1 MTVYNNQQAEG
12 LFTDEVNYES
22 APGFMSELDKVS
34 DEVVLLHQ
42 NRCGKSRANKD
53 RNHRENRNISSI
65 VSKIRDEGAAFGEE
79 IRTGKRKIKTN
90 NIKKLSPHIEKK
102 KEGRQKVARIKNQPE
117 VRPQERISVE
127 GIAPQNIKNSS
138 VILYSVIILALL
150 LVSGSG
156 FMFYQIQQQT
166 RVIKRT
172 LASYKKDVTDKQRNL
187 DAARLVKINMIA
199 VNQKLTHLSDELI
212 HIKASYKDTSYKNT
226 SYKDSINQ
234 HIKVQSHNKLSGI
247 DNHSDKKMA
256 SRQLATLTRQPVN
269 KLVTER
275 SSLRTVAP
283 RIPVQQKPVMYAINL
298 VAFSDEKKAHR
309 QLNQLKAAGLLPV
322 LGEVHINGRKLY
334 RLSLDGFSTRD
345 EASRYASIIKQKYG
359 FNGWVQQVQGP
370 LVRS

>member
-12 LFTDEVNYES
+12 LFTDGVNYES

-42 NRCGKSRANKD
+42 NRCGKSLANED

-79 IRTGKRKIKTN
+79 IKTGKRKIKTN
-90 NIKKLSPHIEKK
+90 NIKKLSPRIEKK
-102 KEGRQKVARIKNQPE
+102 KECRRKVARIRNQPE
-117 VRPQERISVE
+117 VRLQERIPVE
-127 GIAPQNIKNSS
+127 SIAQQNVKNNR
-138 VILYSVIILALL
+138 VILYSAIILALL

-166 RVIKRT
+166 RVIRRT
-172 LASYKKDVTDKQRNL
+172 LASYKKDVTDKQKNL
-187 DAARLVKINMIA
+187 DVARLVKINMIA

-212 HIKASYKDTSYKNT
+212 HIKASYKDN
-226 SYKDSINQ
+226 IRQ
-234 HIKVQSHNKLSGI
+234 RIKVQAHNKLSGI
-247 DNHSDKKMA
+247 DNHSDKKIA
-256 SRQLATLTRQPVN
+256 SRQLATLTRRPVS
-269 KLVTER
+269 KLTTKR
-275 SSLRTVAP
+275 SSVRTIAS

-298 VAFSDEKKAHR
+298 VAFSDEKKAHQ
-309 QLNQLKAAGLLPV
+309 QLNQLKAAGLLPA
-322 LGEVHINGRKLY
+322 LDAIRIDGRKLY

>member
-127 GIAPQNIKNSS
+127 GIAPQNIKNSN
-138 VILYSVIILALL
+138 VILYSVIVLALL

-172 LASYKKDVTDKQRNL
+172 LASYKKDVADKQKNL
-187 DAARLVKINMIA
+187 DDTRLVKINMIA
-199 VNQKLTHLSDELI
+199 LNQKLTHLSDELI
-212 HIKASYKDTSYKNT
+212 HIKA

-247 DNHSDKKMA
+247 DNHSDKKIA
-256 SRQLATLTRQPVN
+256 SRQLTTLTRQPVN
-269 KLVTER
+269 KLVPER
-275 SSLRTVAP
+275 SSLRTIAP
-283 RIPVQQKPVMYAINL
+283 RILVQQKPVMYAINL

-309 QLNQLKAAGLLPV
+309 QLNQLKAAGLLPA
-322 LGEVHINGRKLY
+322 LGEVRINGRKLY

-345 EASRYASIIKQKYG
+345 EASRYASIMKQKYG

-370 LVRS
+370 R